1 MNRRGFKSLRDRL
14 TFSNVV
20 AVIALFIALGGA
32 SYAAVKLP
40 KNSVGTKQIKKNA
53 VDSSKVRNGSLLA
66 TDFGKGQ
73 LPAGAT
79 GATGA
84 PGAAGLPG
92 ASGNSGPTG
101 PTGVSGATGASG
113 SNGSTGATGPTGPK
127 GATGTTGTSATAVI
141 TGSSD
146 ITSGTAV
153 FSVNGGPSGTESSL
167 QTISPSVAVKASNL
181 SVKLSVPAGI
191 GSFRNVRLKID
202 GSPTT
207 LSCQMTSPDTDC
219 TSSEVVNIPANS
231 LLSMSSLSGS
241 PAAPAT
247 NVKFGFTIGG

>member
-1 MNRRGFKSLRDRL
+1 MKLWGLESLREKL

-20 AVIALFIALGGA
+20 AVVALFIALGGA

-53 VDSSKVRNGSLLA
+53 VNSSKVRNGSLLA
-66 TDFGKGQ
+66 ADFGKDQ
-73 LPAGAT
+73 LPAGPAGAT
-79 GATGA
+79 GASGT
-84 PGAAGLPG
+84 AGLPG
-92 ASGNSGPTG
+92 AAGITG
-101 PTGVSGATGASG
+101 STGATGASG

-127 GATGTTGTSATAVI
+127 GATGTTGTSATAIV

-146 ITSGTAV
+146 ITSGTQV
-153 FSVNGGPSGTESSL
+153 FSVNGGPSGSEAAL

-181 SVKLSVPAGI
+181 SVELSVPAGI
-191 GSFRNVRLKID
+191 GSFRNVRLKVD

-207 LSCQMTSPDTDC
+207 LSCQMTSPDTSC

-231 LLSMSSLSGS
+231 LLSMSSLSGA

-247 NVKFGFTIGG
+247 NVKFGFTIGN